1 MKDTLK
7 KIVLFVS
14 HPLAMLL
21 VLVACMLF
29 SRDFMLLP
37 PAIYVNALKSV
48 AITLCAMPALIYLIS
63 KLLQKRNTSY
73 SGNLLVLAAFAVYFT
88 MLTFMASTAFKP
100 LSLMQQLPLAILIAA
115 LILENHKLLQM
126 RQLCLTSLTAT
137 LFFASLLFKTNYIA
151 PITAAILVAGGVM
164 FFALEESNGNYKPLF
179 INTLS
184 GLAITIIYFFIT
196 TR

>member
-1 MKDTLK
+1 MKKTLK

-14 HPLAMLL
+14 HPLVTLF
-21 VLVACMLF
+21 VLVACMLV
-29 SRDFMLLP
+29 SRDFILLP
-37 PAIYVNALKSV
+37 PSIYVNVVKSI

-100 LSLMQQLPLAILIAA
+100 LSLMQQMPLAILIAA
-115 LILENHKLLQM
+115 LILENRKLLQM
-126 RQLCLTSLTAT
+126 RQLCLTSFTAT
-137 LFFASLLFKTNYIA
+137 LLFASLMFKTNYLA
-151 PITAAILVAGGVM
+151 PITAAILVNGCVM
-164 FFALEESNGNYKPLF
+164 FFTIEDNDGDIKPLF
-179 INTLS
+179 INTLT
-184 GLAITIIYFFIT
+184 GLAITIVYFFIT